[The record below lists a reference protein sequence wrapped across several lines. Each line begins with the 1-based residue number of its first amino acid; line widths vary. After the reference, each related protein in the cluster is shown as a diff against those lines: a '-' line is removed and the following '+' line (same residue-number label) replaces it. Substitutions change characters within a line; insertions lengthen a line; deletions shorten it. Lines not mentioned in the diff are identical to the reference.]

1 MNLRSVIVAAC
12 LAVATPAAAQ
22 SPGEAVTPNFEH
34 AIPNIPGKLLVAVWS
49 SIMHRGRLALA
60 HACTPAFGS
69 LMYAL
74 RTVPQK
80 MMDIVERT
88 VWTTVSVENMS
99 NEYRDV
105 DAFIEGRRLDF
116 FSRSLEIKDGYL
128 KTGFGGGWGTYDGTL
143 FKYSKTRSV
152 QRLTHI
158 ETIDISFLTR
168 DRSVVERF
176 MKDCR
181 PEEHKSSIYVSL
193 YSAAGSDGGLRR
205 RKRGLNTVFVD

>member
-1 MNLRSVIVAAC
+1 VNQHLMALLDTAYTALVSN
-12 LAVATPAAAQ
+12 Q
-22 SPGEAVTPNFEH
+22 
-34 AIPNIPGKLLVAVWS
+34 LLVGGV
-49 SIMHRGRLALA
+49 GTL
-60 HACTPAFGS
+60 AFGS

-152 QRLTHI
+152 IAAARSPAATTAALRFFLKESGCWTKLIPVARCLKWQPKNKQSRL
-158 ETIDISFLTR
+158 ESPLAL
-168 DRSVVERF
+168 RF
-176 MKDCR
+176 WR
-181 PEEHKSSIYVSL
+181 QS
-193 YSAAGSDGGLRR
+193 LRR
-205 RKRGLNTVFVD
+205 GLPCRCG